1 MSQHYAESL
10 GLGSYGNIVPTS
22 VFADAFLVSSK
33 FPKAEPAI
41 ISIKDQLINILGFA
55 GHMVNLCDSYSTPHW

>member
-22 VFADAFLVSSK
+22 MFADAFSVSSK
-33 FPKAEPAI
+33 FPKAEPANI
-41 ISIKDQLINILGFA
+41 FIKGQLINSLGFT
-55 GHMVNLCDSYSTPHW
+55 GHMVNL